1 VRRSAV
7 SSYDIRKE
15 GKRSDATRLKRG
27 DASTALTVKGVEV
40 VAEIRNLARG
50 VELRCRGADKQCLG
64 MEGEVATCSVVEEW
78 RGIGGV
84 SGRKARWRLV
94 AGRMGW
100 GSGWARGQ
108 VEEEEGEF
116 GR

>member
-1 VRRSAV
+1 MCRARKGRRGSPRKRFDARWQSRDDAEALIGGEAVRRSAV

-50 VELRCRGADKQCLG
+50 VELRC
-64 MEGEVATCSVVEEW
+64 
-78 RGIGGV
+78 
-84 SGRKARWRLV
+84 
-94 AGRMGW
+94 
-100 GSGWARGQ
+100 
-108 VEEEEGEF
+108 
-116 GR
+116 